1 MEAFQL
7 RATLCA
13 GVVPVPVNDSTVGA
27 FVALLAKVRLADA
40 GPMAPGVNVTVNPS
54 DWPAEIVAGRVIP
67 ESTNSLLLLLADDT
81 VTEALL
87 ALRLPLNGELDP
99 TATLP
104 KPKVAG
110 ETESCPGVVAVPE
123 SAMFSGEFDAS
134 DTRERLPLRAPAA
147 VGAIVTVNVTL
158 PPAVSVVG
166 KVRPVT
172 ENIYPVTL
180 AWEIFTV
187 VPPVLV
193 TVSDLVLVLPT

>member
-1 MEAFQL
+1 VEAFQL

-13 GVVPVPVNDSTVGA
+13 GAVPVPVNDSAVGE

-40 GPMAPGVNVTVNPS
+40 DPMAQGVNVTVNPS
-54 DWPAEIVAGRVIP
+54 DWPAEIVAGSVIP

-81 VTEALL
+81 VTGALV

-104 KPKVAG
+104 KAKVAG
-110 ETESCPGVVAVPE
+110 ETESWPGVVAVPE

-134 DTRERLPLRAPAA
+134 DTRDRLPLKVPAL
-147 VGAIVTVNVTL
+147 VGANLTVNVTL

-172 ENIYPVTL
+172 ENTEPVTL

-193 TVSDLVLVLPT
+193 TVSDWLLLLPT